1 MYNNSC
7 ANKQDQPNPNF
18 KPDPNPIPN
27 AHPIPNPNPKH
38 SRQKNVK
45 NSQETSL
52 RVCWGTS
59 YCLNLGILL

>member
-52 RVCWGTS
+52 RVC
-59 YCLNLGILL
+59 